1 MNEWRVTFTCEL
13 VEDMHA
19 GSGLGFRG
27 MIDDRHARDAQGRPL
42 LADNAL
48 AGLLRDAAEE
58 LQALGH
64 PLATPDRI
72 AGLFGSEGTYARAR
86 LVVRGLRFFRN
97 QGMDPLRPTFL
108 VVTSTAR
115 EVYSRRPLE
124 NTLRT
129 VEMAAAGLEAK
140 GEARLFGD
148 EVDKEFFLLCL
159 RRLSSVG
166 GGKTRGAGQI
176 RVRDVEV
183 GEAPPLEALAS
194 PPDGPCRLLLL
205 LRNLE
210 PLCIPKTGFPG
221 NIIESENYIPGSAL
235 RGAILRAISDRGCS
249 CQEVDRLAAADVR
262 FGNGYYLPEDLLARD
277 GRGRICGLENLVAL
291 PLPLTAEEVKAT
303 ERRAGCGEGP
313 WWAARGE
320 TRGVWLGDTNLER
333 DGLLPESRADRE
345 GRFKRVKSE
354 DYLVG
359 PADGPF
365 FRVRPAMVTLMRN
378 RTPAG
383 RVERS
388 FDSRRPTAAAARLQG
403 PGELYSM
410 DALAE
415 DQLFLGEICFDSGEA
430 ARAFYQLASPLAGG
444 AEDQADHRA
453 WLRVGRGGSPVR
465 VEAYTWIEP
474 QKLEGPPRDARFTLT
489 LTSDLIARAADLTF
503 CTTLDGPGLAELAGL
518 PKEAGSGVQ
527 VDTEASRSETRLIY
541 GFNMAAGTRRAAAL
555 AIKRGSA
562 FLITGDP
569 DRVSPLF
576 QQLAAI
582 QSAGRGLGE
591 RQEEGFGRFV
601 LNHPMHRRPQQGAAK
616 ANGSQ
621 VTRVVPPNGETAEVG
636 QRAKREKAIQVVLD
650 AVKEWKLAELARRK
664 DFPSRHQWQWLR
676 HRVEVSPDQR
686 DLDNL
691 FAELQE
697 HAAKLSGRMWAC
709 PCPGRLPLWQ
719 AMQTACAQAG
729 DFIAQRLFL
738 TYLCRWVVRQ
748 LDRQRQERKGS

>member
-13 VEDMHA
+13 GEDMRA

-27 MIDDRHARDAQGRPL
+27 MIDDRHARDARGRPL

-58 LQALGH
+58 LRSLGH
-64 PLATPDRI
+64 PLARPDRI
-72 AGLFGSEGTYARAR
+72 AGVFGSEGTYSRAR

-97 QGMDPLRPTFL
+97 EGMDPLRPTFL
-108 VVTSTAR
+108 AVTSTAR
-115 EVYSRRPLE
+115 EVYSRRPLDY
-124 NTLRT
+124 TLRT

-148 EVDKEFFLLCL
+148 AEDKEFFLLCL

-166 GGKTRGAGQI
+166 GGKTRGTGQI
-176 RVRDVEV
+176 RVRDIKVT
-183 GEAPPLEALAS
+183 GAPRLEPLAS
-194 PPDGPCRLLLL
+194 PPDGACRLLLL

-210 PLCIPKTGFPG
+210 PLCISKTGFPG
-221 NIIESENYIPGSAL
+221 NIIESESYIPGSAL
-235 RGAILRAISDRGCS
+235 RGAILRAISDQGCS

-262 FGNGYYLPEDLLARD
+262 FGNGYYVPEELARD
-277 GRGRICGLENLVAL
+277 AHGRIRGLENLVAL
-291 PLPLTAEEVKAT
+291 PLPLTAEELKAT
-303 ERRAGCGEGP
+303 ERRADFGAGP

-320 TRGVWLGDTNLER
+320 TRGVWLGDMKLEW
-333 DGLLPESRADRE
+333 DTLLPESRTGQE
-345 GRFKRVKSE
+345 GRFKQVKNE

-359 PADGPF
+359 PAEGPF

-383 RVERS
+383 RVERP
-388 FDSRRPTAAAARLQG
+388 FDSRSSTAAAARLQG
-403 PGELYSM
+403 PGDLYSM

-415 DQLFLGEICFDSGEA
+415 EQLFLAEICFDSGEA
-430 ARAFYQLASPLAGG
+430 ARAFCQLASPLAGG

-474 QKLEGPPRDARFTLT
+474 QKVESSPKATRFTLT

-503 CTTLDGPGLAELAGL
+503 YTSLDGPGLAELAGS

-541 GFNMAAGTRRAAAL
+541 GFTMAAGTRRAAAL

-562 FLITGDP
+562 FLITGDA

-601 LNHPMHRRPQQGAAK
+601 LNHPMHRQPQEAAK
-616 ANGSQ
+616 ASLSQ

-676 HRVEVSPDQR
+676 HRVEVTPEQR
-686 DLDNL
+686 DLDQL
-691 FAELQE
+691 FAQLGDR
-697 HAAKLSGRMWAC
+697 AAKLSGRMWAC

-748 LDRQRQERKGS
+748 LDRERQERKGS